1 MATATIF
8 TGFNQPVEDRS
19 LILILNDIK
28 AGKYR
33 AEVERIRSCIASG
46 ETEKA
51 DQLKKQLP
59 AFTPSGTYEG
69 GRKANLLKQ
78 YSGFVHL
85 DLDKLSPE
93 QLDELKTKVAQ
104 IPYTSGC
111 FRSPSGNGLKVL
123 IEVNTTELHHDIA
136 YRQVQDYYENTL
148 GILCDPKCKD
158 ITRLCFV
165 SYDPDLYKNLEN
177 EKFMVQLPETAKEE
191 SIPKPSPPPASSLPP
206 GEPEDLNALFV
217 FEQQIQF
224 TNNKEIY
231 SDGNRNNYIYLLAS
245 NCNRAGLPED
255 TTLDLCCK
263 HFSLSEKEIK
273 QSVRSAYS
281 NHSTEFAKFAKSA
294 NRVNPAKSP
303 IVQPVG
309 QSQATTDEDPLE
321 DYLKTTPTIP
331 DDVYEALPELLKQ
344 GASAFTDKR
353 KRDVFFTGAIAIIS
367 GCLPNVTGIY
377 FQERVYPHL
386 YTFIIAPAASGK
398 GVLKNA
404 KRLAEKYH
412 QNILQQSRDAQ
423 KIYQN
428 EMDDFKM
435 MERNRKKGEPSTEKP
450 EAPPFKILFIP
461 ADCSKA
467 RMIEHLKSNEG
478 QGIICETEADTMSG
492 AKKQDW
498 GDYSAILRAAF
509 HHETVSST
517 RKTDNQYD
525 EINEPRL
532 AVALSGTPSQAPRL
546 LSSAEDGL
554 FSRFLFYAYKNK
566 VEWQDPSP
574 RSNGIVYNDHFEA
587 LSVQVLEIISH
598 LELSPTTV
606 ELTSSQ
612 WDIIN
617 TEFSLML
624 SDVVTFTS
632 EDAVGVVYRLGL
644 VLFRMCMIF
653 TALRKYENGETT
665 PTMICTDEDFYSVL
679 QIVMTY
685 LDHSLLMFNNLPKQN
700 EPMQSLSGDGKRK
713 FFDALPQEFTR
724 KEATEIGLQF
734 KLAARTVDEVLRS
747 ATGSTLTRI
756 KAGHYQR
763 K

>member
-1 MATATIF
+1 MATSTIF
-8 TGFNQPVEDRS
+8 TGFNQAVENRS
-19 LILILNDIK
+19 LILIMNDIK
-28 AGKYR
+28 NGKYR
-33 AEVERIRSCIASG
+33 TDIEHIRSCIASC

-51 DQLKKQLP
+51 DQLKKKLP

-69 GRKANLLKQ
+69 GRKSNLLKK

-85 DLDKLSPE
+85 DFDKLSPE
-93 QLDELKTKVAQ
+93 QLLEIKTGVAQ
-104 IPYTSGC
+104 IPYTFGC

-123 IEVNTTELHHDIA
+123 VEVNTTELHHDLA
-136 YRQVQDYYENTL
+136 YRQVQLFYENIL
-148 GILCDPKCKD
+148 GILSDPKCKD

-165 SYDPDLYKNLEN
+165 SYDPELYKNLGN
-177 EKFMVQLPETAKEE
+177 EQFLVQLPETAMEE

-206 GEPEDLNALFV
+206 GEPEDLNNLFI

-224 TNNKEIY
+224 TNNKETY

-245 NCNRAGLPED
+245 NCNRAGLSED
-255 TTLDLCCK
+255 TTLDLCSQ
-263 HFSLSEKEIK
+263 HFSLPQKEIK

-294 NRVNPAKSP
+294 NRANRAKSP
-303 IVQPVG
+303 NAQPSG
-309 QSQATTDEDPLE
+309 QGQAITDEDPLE

-331 DDVYEALPELLKQ
+331 DEVYEALPELLKQ

-353 KRDVFFTGAIAIIS
+353 KRDVFFTAAIAIIS

-467 RMIEHLKSNEG
+467 RMIEHLKSNDG
-478 QGIICETEADTMSG
+478 QGIICETEADSMSG
-492 AKKQDW
+492 AKQQDW
-498 GDYSAILRAAF
+498 GDYSVILRAAF

-566 VEWQDPSP
+566 AEWQDPSP

-587 LSVQVLEIISH
+587 LSLQVLEIISH

-606 ELTSSQ
+606 ELTSAQ

-617 TEFSLML
+617 TEFPLML

-632 EDAVGVVYRLGL
+632 EEAVGVVYRLGL

-653 TALRKYENGETT
+653 TALRKYENGE
-665 PTMICTDEDFYSVL
+665 ISQSLFCTDKDFYTVL
-679 QIVMTY
+679 QLIQTY
-685 LDHSLLMFNNLPKQN
+685 LEHSLLMFNNLPKQY
-700 EPMQSLSGDGKRK
+700 EPMQFLSGDGKRR

-724 KEATEIGLQF
+724 KEATEIGLRF

-747 ATGSTLTRI
+747 ATGISLTRI